1 MPENIFT
8 PYFAWENVDTF
19 SFSALQ
25 CLNGEGCSEVLEEP
39 WKTKRPGLGPASLT

>member
-19 SFSALQ
+19 SFSAL
-25 CLNGEGCSEVLEEP
+25 
-39 WKTKRPGLGPASLT
+39 LGGAGRTMGSHEAWTQAHLPHVGSWDES